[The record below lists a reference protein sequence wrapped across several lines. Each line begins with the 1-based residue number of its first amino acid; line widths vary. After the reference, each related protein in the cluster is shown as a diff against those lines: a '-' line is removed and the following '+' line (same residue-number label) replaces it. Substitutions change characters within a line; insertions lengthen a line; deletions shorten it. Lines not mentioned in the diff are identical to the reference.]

1 MTSLWIWNKKAV
13 LYAPLIFVLLFAF
26 ACGSSAEP
34 VIVEKEVI
42 REVIKEVPV
51 IKEVIKEVL
60 KEIIVEKEVV
70 REVVKEVV
78 VFATPVAGVHKVAE
92 RPAWVDLGAKKH
104 FNGAISFVHRANPGF
119 LDVHYGASSTTT
131 LLPSGPRFN
140 QLLQYDPTA
149 PDQIVGDL
157 GESWEVSEDGMSY
170 TFHIAEAN
178 WQDGV
183 PVTADDIVFSLDRMA
198 QEGVTRGRVTA
209 IRDFYQRGT
218 AKAIDDR
225 TVVMPLKNPSATA
238 LGWLAVDYYKIY
250 ARHVVESKNQD
261 ELNCCFENNIGS
273 GPWVFKEWKKG
284 DSYEFERNA
293 DYFKNP
299 IPFYETHKV
308 YIIKDAARRL
318 ASLKT
323 GQVQGW
329 LVMGGTTLQDM
340 LQVQKESEG
349 LIRAVSSGAGAV
361 RGFWFNTDE
370 PPFDDPR
377 VRKAVYLT
385 LDRDEIMSITH
396 KGENIVGNFFPPG
409 YVETEA
415 DILKLPGFRRGPDG
429 GSLPGDIADAK
440 KLLAEAG
447 LPDGFDI
454 TFNVDGSKQ
463 SRTEAEL
470 IAAQLKD
477 KLNIN
482 TDLQVSDRATFY
494 TGLRDGT
501 HNLSTIGTG
510 LYFLEPQTVLVQWYV
525 KDTLRNPH
533 NWEKPRLNELMA
545 AESKELDQV
554 ARRELYKEMAD
565 ILNEGDSHYVVLG
578 WTGRAG
584 AVDYRIQ
591 NFKPPY
597 HPHTLWRWDQ
607 IWWDPDAKNFGPD
620 APPIR

>member
-1 MTSLWIWNKKAV
+1 MA
-13 LYAPLIFVLLFAF
+13 
-26 ACGSSAEP
+26 
-34 VIVEKEVI
+34 
-42 REVIKEVPV
+42 
-51 IKEVIKEVL
+51 
-60 KEIIVEKEVV
+60 
-70 REVVKEVV
+70 
-78 VFATPVAGVHKVAE
+78 
-92 RPAWVDLGAKKH
+92 
-104 FNGAISFVHRANPGF
+104 
-119 LDVHYGASSTTT
+119 
-131 LLPSGPRFN
+131 
-140 QLLQYDPTA
+140 
-149 PDQIVGDL
+149 
-157 GESWEVSEDGMSY
+157 ESWEVSDDGMSY
-170 TFHIAEAN
+170 TFRIAEAN

-209 IRDFYQRGT
+209 IRDFYKRGT

-250 ARHVVESKNQD
+250 ARHVAESKTQD
-261 ELNCCFENNIGS
+261 ELNCCFENNVGS

-284 DSYEFERNA
+284 DSYEYERNA

-308 YIIKDAARRL
+308 FVIKDAARRL

-323 GQVQGW
+323 GQVQAW
-329 LVMGGTTLQDM
+329 FVMGGTTLQDM
-340 LQVQKESEG
+340 VQVQKESG
-349 LIRAVSSGAGAV
+349 GKIRPVSSGAGAV
-361 RGFWFNTDE
+361 RGFWFNIDKA
-370 PPFDDPR
+370 PFDDPR
-377 VRKAVYLT
+377 VRKAVYLA
-385 LDRDEIMSITH
+385 LDRDEVMSITH

-409 YVETEA
+409 YVATE
-415 DILKLPGFRRGPDG
+415 DEILKLPGFRRGPDG
-429 GSLPGDIADAK
+429 GASPGDVTEATS
-440 KLLAEAG
+440 LLTQAG
-447 LPDGFDI
+447 FPDGFDV
-454 TFNVDGSKQ
+454 TFNVDQSKQ

-482 TDLQVSDRATFY
+482 VELQAQDRATFY
-494 TGLRDGT
+494 TSLRDGT

-533 NWEKPRLNELMA
+533 NWEKPRFNELMA

-597 HPHTLWRWDQ
+597 HPHTIWRWDQ
-607 IWWDPDAKNFGPD
+607 IWWDPDAKNPGPN